1 MRHLTELRVRF
12 GDTDMLG
19 HVNNASYFTYMEE
32 ARCDFV
38 QAIGMKEV
46 PLILA
51 SAKVDFRAQ
60 SYFGDT
66 LEIETWVTRIG
77 NSSFDVAN
85 VMRNAE
91 TGTVVFEG
99 VAVIVYFDYA
109 EQKPKRIPDDLRKL
123 LEQYLEPASASE

>member
-38 QAIGMKEV
+38 QAVGMTEV

-60 SYFGDT
+60 TYFGDT

-77 NSSFDVAN
+77 NTSFDVAN
-85 VMRNAE
+85 LMRNAE
-91 TGTVVFEG
+91 TGAVVFEG
-99 VAVIVYFDYA
+99 VAVIVYFDYE
-109 EQKPKRIPDDLRKL
+109 EQKPKPIPDNLRKL
-123 LEQYLEPASASE
+123 LEQYLEPATN

>member
-38 QAIGMKEV
+38 QAVGMTDV

-60 SYFGDT
+60 TFFGDT

-77 NSSFDVAN
+77 NTSFDVAN
-85 VMRNAE
+85 LMRNAE

-99 VAVIVYFDYA
+99 VAVIVYFDYE
-109 EQKPKRIPDDLRKL
+109 EQKPKPIPENLRKL
-123 LEQYLEPASASE
+123 LEQYLEPAAV